1 MSKQIQEAYIVAAT
15 RTPVAKRNGMFRNV
29 RPDDMLADVLRAVV
43 GQVPGLDA
51 TEIGD
56 VIVGC
61 AMPEAEQGMNVARI
75 GVLLAGLPNSVPGI
89 TINRFCSSGLQAVA
103 DAAARI
109 RLGEADVMIA
119 AGTESMTV
127 MPQIMGNKISLNPAI
142 FAREE
147 NLGIAFGMGLTAEKV
162 AQQWKVS
169 REEQD
174 AFAVQSNQR
183 AAAAIA
189 AGAFRD
195 EISPYTV
202 TTHLPG
208 EGGTVRVV
216 ERVCDTDEGPRADAS
231 MQSLAR
237 LKPVFAARGSVTAG
251 NSSQMSDGAGAV
263 LLMSEAAVKRYGVT
277 PIARFCSYSV
287 AGVPPEIMG
296 IGPVEA
302 IPRALKAA
310 GITQSQLDWI
320 ELNEAFAAQA
330 IAVTRQLDLD
340 PAVINRQGG
349 AIALGHP
356 LGATGAIRAATL
368 MSAMRR
374 GQARYGMISMCI
386 GTGMGAAGV
395 FEKLRVGGGRGGLSP
410 PRPFIGRLF
419 PARRFRGEMAE
430 LRIPYR

>member
-1 MSKQIQEAYIVAAT
+1 MNTQIQDAYIVAAT
-15 RTPVAKRNGMFRNV
+15 RTPVAKRNGMFRTV
-29 RPDDMLADVLRAVV
+29 RPDDMLAHVLAAVV
-43 GQVPGLDA
+43 AKVPGLDA
-51 TEIGD
+51 GEIGD

-75 GVLLAGLPNSVPGI
+75 GLLLAGLPNTVPGI

-119 AGTESMTV
+119 AGTESMSA

-142 FAREE
+142 FTKDE
-147 NLGIAFGMGLTAEKV
+147 NLAIAFGMGLTAEKV
-162 AQQWKVS
+162 AQQWQIS
-169 REEQD
+169 RDEQD
-174 AFAVQSNQR
+174 AFAAQSNQR
-183 AAAAIA
+183 AVAAIA
-189 AGAFRD
+189 AGDFRD
-195 EISPYTV
+195 EITPYLAQNYV
-202 TTHLPG
+202 PG
-208 EGGTVRVV
+208 EGGQVRVI
-216 ERVCDTDEGPRADAS
+216 ERLCDTDEGPRADAS
-231 MQSLAR
+231 IEKLGK

-277 PIARFCSYSV
+277 PIARFRSYAV

-310 GITQSQLDWI
+310 GIGQDDLDWI

-330 IAVTRQLDLD
+330 LAVANQLKLD
-340 PAVINRQGG
+340 PAKINPQGG

-356 LGATGAIRAATL
+356 LGATGVIRAATL
-368 MSAMRR
+368 MSAMQR
-374 GQARYGMISMCI
+374 GKARYGMISMCI

-395 FEKLRVGGGRGGLSP
+395 FEKV
-410 PRPFIGRLF
+410 
-419 PARRFRGEMAE
+419 
-430 LRIPYR
+430 

>member
-1 MSKQIQEAYIVAAT
+1 MNTQIQDAYIVAAT
-15 RTPVAKRNGMFRNV
+15 RTPVAKRNGMFRTV
-29 RPDDMLADVLRAVV
+29 RPDDMLAHVLAAVV
-43 GQVPGLDA
+43 AKVPGLDA
-51 TEIGD
+51 REIGD

-75 GVLLAGLPNSVPGI
+75 GLLLAGLPNTVPGI

-119 AGTESMTV
+119 AGTESMSA

-142 FAREE
+142 FAKEE
-147 NLGIAFGMGLTAEKV
+147 NLAIAFGMGLTAEKV
-162 AQQWKVS
+162 ARQWQIS
-169 REEQD
+169 RDDQD

-183 AAAAIA
+183 AVAAIA
-189 AGAFRD
+189 AGDFRD
-195 EISPYTV
+195 EITPYLV
-202 TTHLPG
+202 QNYVPG
-208 EGGTVRVV
+208 EGGQVRVI
-216 ERVCDTDEGPRADAS
+216 ERLCDTDEGPRADAS
-231 MQSLAR
+231 IEKLGK

-277 PIARFCSYSV
+277 PIARFRSYSV

-310 GITQSQLDWI
+310 GIGQDDLDWI

-330 IAVTRQLDLD
+330 LAVARQLKLD
-340 PAVINRQGG
+340 PAKINPQGG

-356 LGATGAIRAATL
+356 LGATGVIRAATL
-368 MSAMRR
+368 MSAMQR
-374 GQARYGMISMCI
+374 GKARYGMISMCI

-395 FEKLRVGGGRGGLSP
+395 FEKV
-410 PRPFIGRLF
+410 
-419 PARRFRGEMAE
+419 
-430 LRIPYR
+430 